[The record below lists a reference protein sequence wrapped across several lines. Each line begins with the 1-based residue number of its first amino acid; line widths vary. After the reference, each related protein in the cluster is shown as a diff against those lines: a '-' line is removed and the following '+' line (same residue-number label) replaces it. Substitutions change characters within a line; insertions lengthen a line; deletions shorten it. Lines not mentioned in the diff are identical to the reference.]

1 MEDRKQENT
10 KEIIVDNQM
19 VDEFISEVLK
29 LEQENLY
36 IKKHG
41 LKEEILKLIK
51 SRVR

>member
-1 MEDRKQENT
+1 MKDKKQGNT
-10 KEIIVDNQM
+10 KEIEVNKLM
-19 VDEFISEVLK
+19 VDEFVSEVLK
-29 LEQENLY
+29 LEQNNLY